1 MSISIQRIHVQTIK
15 VTPKMITLTSIYGTY
30 LESRNHKINFE
41 SLPTFEL
48 NVTLSLLNDDNR
60 LVIVL

>member
-1 MSISIQRIHVQTIK
+1 MSIQRIHVQTIK
-15 VTPKMITLTSIYGTY
+15 ITPKMITLTSIY
-30 LESRNHKINFE
+30 ESRNHKINFE

-48 NVTLSLLNDDNR
+48 NVSLSLLNDDNR

>member
-1 MSISIQRIHVQTIK
+1 MSIQRIHVQTIK
-15 VTPKMITLTSIYGTY
+15 ITPKMITLTSIYGTY
-30 LESRNHKINFE
+30 FESRNHKINFE